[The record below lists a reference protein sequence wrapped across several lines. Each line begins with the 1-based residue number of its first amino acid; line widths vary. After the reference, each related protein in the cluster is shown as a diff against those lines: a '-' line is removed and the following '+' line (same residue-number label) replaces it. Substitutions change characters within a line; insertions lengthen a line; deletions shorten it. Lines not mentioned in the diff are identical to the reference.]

1 MRKLGFWLFLS
12 LIGASLLAYRV
23 SADEK
28 PITLEQNI
36 VANCASIKVRLRQV
50 RANDTLTRVNY
61 GQAYESMIK
70 NVFTP
75 ANTRL
80 VANRYNASG
89 LVELASKFE
98 TNLSQF
104 RIDYQ
109 NYKNQM
115 EDLINADCLHH
126 PTEFYQKLTEIRGSR
141 TNLQR
146 HLAKLDGQIVNYQ
159 TEIARTVDARK

>member
-12 LIGASLLAYRV
+12 LIGANLLAYRV

-36 VANCASIKVRLRQV
+36 VTNCASIKVRLRQV

-61 GQAYESMIK
+61 GQTYESMIK

-115 EDLINADCLHH
+115 EDLINADCLNH
-126 PTEFYQKLTEIRGSR
+126 PAEFYQKLTEIRGLR
-141 TNLQR
+141 TSLQR
-146 HLAKLDGQIVNYQ
+146 HLAKLDEQIVNYQ